1 MSGKRSFFAL
11 VTAQVFSISGTRLS
25 MIAIPWLVLTLT
37 GDPLLTGIVA
47 FAELAPYVLAKALG
61 GPLIDRVGARAI
73 SVVGD
78 LGSLVAIGMVP
89 LLDHFGMLSVFA
101 LIPLVTLLGVLRG
114 PADAAKQAMIPAV
127 ARQGGL
133 ALERV
138 TGVMGTIERLA
149 GVVGAGA
156 AGALVAVMGAAPAL
170 AFNAATFLVSALVIA
185 LGLRKTDRPV
195 SAEPLV
201 PYGRALKEGFD
212 FLRSDAVLVGIAVM
226 IAMTN
231 LLDQA
236 FGAVLLP
243 VWVKESG
250 QSVAVLGLITA
261 VFAGFSVL
269 GAVIAATLAEK
280 LPRLPIYVGAFIIIG
295 LPRYAVFAFD
305 VPLMGILV
313 VLAVGGFASGFIN
326 PIVSAVILER
336 IPENLIGRVS
346 SLVTA
351 SAWALMP
358 FGGIVGGAMIAGVG
372 LEATLLALGVVYLA
386 ITLAPL
392 GLKRFRGFARRPEV
406 VGN

>member
-11 VTAQVFSISGTRLS
+11 VLAQVFSISGTRLS

-61 GPLIDRVGARAI
+61 GPLIDRVGARTI
-73 SVVGD
+73 SVIGD
-78 LGSLVAIGMVP
+78 LGSLFAIGMVP
-89 LLDHFGMLSVFA
+89 LLDHFGMLNVFA
-101 LIPLVTLLGVLRG
+101 LIPLVTVLGVLRG

-138 TGVMGTIERLA
+138 TGAMGTIERLA

-156 AGALVAVMGAAPAL
+156 AGGLVAAIGAAPAL
-170 AFNAATFLVSALVIA
+170 TFNAATFLVSALVIA
-185 LGLRKTDRPV
+185 LGLSKAERKEAR
-195 SAEPLV
+195 EPEV
-201 PYGRALKEGFD
+201 PYGRALSEGFA

-226 IAMTN
+226 VAMTN

-243 VWVKESG
+243 VWVMQTG
-250 QSVAVLGLITA
+250 QSATVLGLVSA

-269 GAVIAATLAEK
+269 GAVIATALAEK
-280 LPRLPIYVGAFIIIG
+280 LPRLPVYVGAFILVG

-305 VPLMGILV
+305 VPLTGILV
-313 VLAVGGFASGFIN
+313 ILAIGGFSSGFIN

-336 IPENLIGRVS
+336 IPERLIGRVS

-372 LEATLLALGVVYLA
+372 LEATLLALGFVYLA